1 MSDKTGISWTDA
13 TWNPVV
19 GCERTSPGCD
29 HCYAI
34 RDGVRLQHLPG
45 YAGTIADGDWTGVV
59 RCLPERLD
67 QPLRWK
73 RPRRIFVDS
82 MSDLFHPDV
91 PDAYIQAVIE
101 VMAYAKQHTFQVLT
115 KRPQRM
121 AALLGYWHDRGW
133 LLGKGAPGVG
143 TLRPEVN
150 HPTAKA
156 GGLREGPSSPG

>member
-1 MSDKTGISWTDA
+1 
-13 TWNPVV
+13 
-19 GCERTSPGCD
+19 
-29 HCYAI
+29 
-34 RDGVRLQHLPG
+34 VRLQHLPG